1 MRLPRPTRPLR
12 LSRRAA
18 GLLGTALVAAT
29 LTVAAA
35 HHSADGWAPTADTR
49 LAAQRGPTNAGKVFR
64 WGNAQ
69 WADDFVGPVKGMWR
83 ENRPRQI
90 RNQHGMLTING
101 TAGGGDVSAT
111 LTGHPRR
118 YGRWETRVRAE
129 QFAAGHTPYRVVA
142 ELIPTSGGYHC
153 GARSIVLGSY
163 RLGSHRAG
171 MAVRTL
177 PNNTFTAHKRL
188 DLRPGPFHTYAVEVT
203 RSHISWFVDTHV
215 LRTER
220 RPAAL
225 SGATFTVRF
234 RLAAPQGA
242 RMNPGRMQMDWVR
255 YYTLERRNARSI
267 SAPQLT
273 RGTYAGA
280 C

>member
-1 MRLPRPTRPLR
+1 MRLPRSHRPLR
-12 LSRRAA
+12 LRRPAA

-29 LTVAAA
+29 LTVATA
-35 HHSADGWAPTADTR
+35 HDSVDESAPSADAQ
-49 LAAQRGPTNAGKVFR
+49 LVAQRGPTNAGKVFR

-83 ENRPRQI
+83 ENKPRQI

-101 TAGGGDVSAT
+101 TAAGGDVTAT
-111 LTGHPRR
+111 VTGHARQ

-129 QFAAGHTPYRVVA
+129 QFSTGHTPYRVVA
-142 ELIPTSGGYHC
+142 ELIPASGGYHC

-163 RLGSHRAG
+163 KLGSHRAG

-177 PNNTFTAHKRL
+177 PNNQFTAGKRL

-203 RSHISWFVDTHV
+203 KSHISWFVDTHV

-220 RPAAL
+220 RPEAL
-225 SGATFTVRF
+225 SGATYTVRF
-234 RLAAPQGA
+234 RLAAPKGA

-255 YYTLERRNARSI
+255 HYTMARNNARSI
-267 SAPQLT
+267 AAPQMT

>member
-1 MRLPRPTRPLR
+1 MRLTRPHRLR
-12 LSRRAA
+12 RPAA

-29 LTVAAA
+29 LTVATA
-35 HHSADGWAPTADTR
+35 HDSADHSTPSADAR
-49 LAAQRGPTNAGKVFR
+49 LVAQRGPTNAGKVFR

-83 ENRPRQI
+83 ENKPRQI

-101 TAGGGDVSAT
+101 TAAGRDMTAT
-111 LTGHPRR
+111 VTGHPRQ
-118 YGRWETRVRAE
+118 YGRWET
-129 QFAAGHTPYRVVA
+129 RVVA
-142 ELIPTSGGYHC
+142 ELIPTSGGHHC

-163 RLGSHRAG
+163 KLGSHRAG

-177 PNNTFTAHKRL
+177 PDNQFSAGKRL

-203 RSHISWFVDTHV
+203 KSHISWFVDTHV

-234 RLAAPQGA
+234 RLAAPRGA

-267 SAPQLT
+267 SAPQMT
-273 RGTYAGA
+273 RGSYAGA

>member
-1 MRLPRPTRPLR
+1 MHLPRSTRPRR
-12 LSRRAA
+12 LDRPVA
-18 GLLGTALVAAT
+18 GILGTALVAAT
-29 LTVAAA
+29 LAVATAG
-35 HHSADGWAPTADTR
+35 SAPSPDAR
-49 LAAQRGPTNAGKVFR
+49 LVAQRGPTNAGKVFR
-64 WGNAQ
+64 WGDAQ

-83 ENRPRQI
+83 ENKPSQI

-101 TAGGGDVSAT
+101 TAAGGDVTAT
-111 LTGHPRR
+111 VTGHARR

-129 QFAAGHTPYRVVA
+129 QFSTGHTPYRVIA
-142 ELIPTSGGYHC
+142 ELIPSSGGYHC

-163 RLGSHRAG
+163 QLGSHHAG

-177 PNNTFTAHKRL
+177 PGNQFSAGKRL

-203 RSHISWFVDTHV
+203 SNHISWFVDTHV

-220 RPAAL
+220 RPQAL

-234 RLAAPQGA
+234 RLAAPKGA
-242 RMNPGRMQMDWVR
+242 HMNPGRMQMDWLR
-255 YYTLERRNARSI
+255 YYTMARENARSI

-273 RGTYAGA
+273 RGRFAGA

>member
-1 MRLPRPTRPLR
+1 MRLPRPTRLR
-12 LSRRAA
+12 RLAA
-18 GLLGTALVAAT
+18 GLLGTALAAAT
-29 LTVAAA
+29 LTAVSA
-35 HHSADGWAPTADTR
+35 HGTPTVDTR
-49 LAAQRGPTNAGKVFR
+49 PVAQRGPTNAGKVFR

-69 WADDFVGPVKGMWR
+69 WADDYVGPVKGMWR

-129 QFAAGHTPYRVVA
+129 QYAGGHTPYRVVA
-142 ELIPTSGGYHC
+142 ELVPTSGGYHC

-177 PNNTFTAHKRL
+177 PNHTFTAHKRL

-220 RPAAL
+220 RPEAL

-234 RLAAPQGA
+234 RLAAPRGA

-255 YYTLERRNARSI
+255 YYSLERRNARSI
-267 SAPQLT
+267 SAPRMT
-273 RGTYAGA
+273 RGTFAGA

>member
-1 MRLPRPTRPLR
+1 MRLTRLTRLRRP
-12 LSRRAA
+12 AA
-18 GLLGTALVAAT
+18 GLLGTALAAT
-29 LTVAAA
+29 LIVATAHDAA
-35 HHSADGWAPTADTR
+35 PSNDTQ
-49 LAAQRGPTNAGKVFR
+49 LVAQRGPTNAGKVFR

-101 TAGGGDVSAT
+101 TSAGGDVSAT
-111 LTGHPRR
+111 ATGHPRR

-129 QFAAGHTPYRVVA
+129 QYGTGHTPYRVVA

-163 RLGSHRAG
+163 KLGSHRAHT
-171 MAVRTL
+171 AVRTL
-177 PNNTFTAHKRL
+177 PNNQFTAGKRL

-203 RSHISWFVDTHV
+203 KNHISWFVDTHV

-220 RPAAL
+220 RPEAL
-225 SGATFTVRF
+225 SGATYTVRF
-234 RLAAPQGA
+234 RLAAPKGA

-255 YYTLERRNARSI
+255 YYTLERKNARSI
-267 SAPQLT
+267 SAPQMT

>member
-1 MRLPRPTRPLR
+1 MRPTRSHRPLR
-12 LSRRAA
+12 LRRPAT

-29 LTVAAA
+29 LTVATA
-35 HHSADGWAPTADTR
+35 HDSADQSPSADAH
-49 LAAQRGPTNAGKVFR
+49 LVSQAGPTNAGKVFR

-101 TAGGGDVSAT
+101 TASGGDVTAT
-111 LTGHPRR
+111 VTGHARQ

-129 QFAAGHTPYRVVA
+129 QFSTGHTPYRVVA
-142 ELIPTSGGYHC
+142 ELVPTSGGYHC

-163 RLGSHRAG
+163 KLGSHRAG

-177 PNNTFTAHKRL
+177 PNHQFTAGKRL

-203 RSHISWFVDTHV
+203 KSHISWFVDTHV

-220 RPAAL
+220 RPEAL
-225 SGATFTVRF
+225 SGATYTFRF
-234 RLAAPQGA
+234 RLAAPRGA

-255 YYTLERRNARSI
+255 YYTMARENARSI
-267 SAPQLT
+267 SAPQMT